1 VTWVRHHWLRVVA
14 LLALTALLVAFGR
27 HVDWRAAATAIRSA
41 DTRLLVLALVANQLS
56 LGLKAVRWWVFLRPL
71 GVRSLSLVVRATF
84 AGASLNNLV
93 VAQGG
98 EAARVLIVSRATG
111 VSAKRV
117 TGALAL
123 ERVLDV
129 VSYLTLLVAATWMLE
144 LPDMLVRWRTAA
156 SVALAII
163 AILLVWL
170 ASPARLSVAMLLSL
184 GAWGLQV
191 TTYHAVAVAAHLPLP
206 LSGSIAALLAIGISF
221 LIRATPGNIGV
232 FQLIYAMTVRG
243 FGIAE
248 GPAVAAALL
257 IQTIQVLPTIV
268 VGTLMTHG
276 LLRRRALAACPS
288 DVP

>member
-1 VTWVRHHWLRVVA
+1 MRWVRHHWLRVVA

>member
-98 EAARVLIVSRATG
+98 EAARVLMVSRSTG

>member
-1 VTWVRHHWLRVVA
+1 MTWVRHHWLRVVA

-98 EAARVLIVSRATG
+98 EAARVLIVSRSTG

-268 VGTLMTHG
+268 VGTAMTHG